1 MPKLDNLKVIS
12 CLSKKAKFGIDDPDV
27 MNLYKVEI
35 NTDDEGKVKDVE
47 DIERKRDELKA
58 KFMNPADVLI
68 SDYFPDKPPVEQVHI
83 IIAVLLP
90 KRLPMVYLLN
100 KEFTVETMIHIFIIT
115 FVNMLSYSPLELKR
129 KRPITNEEIKMKT
142 CFSTGENKRK
152 WTANSTIRN
161 QIRNYVYFVDLE
173 ETNAPLLD
181 MILRREFV
189 ALLASS

>member
-58 KFMNPADVLI
+58 KFMNPADVYI
-68 SDYFPDKPPVEQVHI
+68 SLYYSYGFF
-83 IIAVLLP
+83 
-90 KRLPMVYLLN
+90 
-100 KEFTVETMIHIFIIT
+100 FTA
-115 FVNMLSYSPLELKR
+115 
-129 KRPITNEEIKMKT
+129 
-142 CFSTGENKRK
+142 TGENKRK

-181 MILRREFV
+181 MILRGEFV

>member
-58 KFMNPADVLI
+58 KFMNPADVFI
-68 SDYFPDKPPVEQVHI
+68 SDYFPDKPPIKHVHI

-90 KRLPMVYLLN
+90 KRLPMSSRE
-100 KEFTVETMIHIFIIT
+100 KD
-115 FVNMLSYSPLELKR
+115 LSRTK
-129 KRPITNEEIKMKT
+129 K
-142 CFSTGENKRK
+142 
-152 WTANSTIRN
+152 
-161 QIRNYVYFVDLE
+161 
-173 ETNAPLLD
+173 
-181 MILRREFV
+181 LR
-189 ALLASS
+189 

>member
-58 KFMNPADVLI
+58 KFMNPADVFI
-68 SDYFPDKPPVEQVHI
+68 SDYFPDKPPIKHVHI

-90 KRLPMVYLLN
+90 KP
-100 KEFTVETMIHIFIIT
+100 
-115 FVNMLSYSPLELKR
+115 
-129 KRPITNEEIKMKT
+129 
-142 CFSTGENKRK
+142 TGENKRK

-181 MILRREFV
+181 MILRGEFV